1 MHYKLSTSPLN
12 ERQAGN
18 RRRRVVN
25 TKLSTVAMKVRDE
38 VLPLSTASL
47 ADGEPDAPVIDGESI
62 VCGNEP
68 SNLVAYRVAYRHCQQ
83 SPLTS

>member
-1 MHYKLSTSPLN
+1 M
-12 ERQAGN
+12 
-18 RRRRVVN
+18 N